1 MELTNR
7 ILVNKGYRDRLR
19 EIGDFEADR
28 VFCRHDMEH
37 FLDVARIAYA
47 LNLERGY
54 GLSKD
59 MIYAAALLH
68 DIGRAEEYRTGRSH
82 DEAGADIAE
91 VVLVECDATA
101 EHIRVIK
108 EAIQT
113 HRGHDIGGLFAK
125 DGKGDFLSRL
135 IKEADKLSR
144 PCFDCEVSSQCKW
157 PEEKKNNK
165 LYY

>member
-7 ILVNKGYRDRLR
+7 ILVNKGYRERLR
-19 EIGDFEADR
+19 VIEEYEADR
-28 VFCRHDMEH
+28 IFCRHDMEH

-47 LNLERGY
+47 LDLERGY

-59 MIYAAALLH
+59 LIYAAALLH
-68 DIGRAEEYRTGRSH
+68 DIGRAEEYRTGQSH

-101 EHIRVIK
+101 EYIRVIK

-113 HRGHDIGGLFAK
+113 HRGQDIGGLFAK
-125 DGKGDFLSRL
+125 DGKGDILSRL

-144 PCFDCEVSSQCKW
+144 PCFSCQASPECKW